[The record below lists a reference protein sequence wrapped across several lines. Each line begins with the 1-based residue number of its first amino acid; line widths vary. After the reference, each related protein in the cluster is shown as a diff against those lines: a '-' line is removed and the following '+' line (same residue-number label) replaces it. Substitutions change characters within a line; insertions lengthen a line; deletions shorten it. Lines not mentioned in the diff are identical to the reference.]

1 MNFAKNSASLLGR
14 TMTLTLFCRVYL
26 YSIAFTIR
34 LVIYNITVS
43 HCTIINKIQI
53 QAECKSKHVLSSFI
67 IPFVSK
73 TFCISFN
80 LVEAFVNKSTGSV
93 CLSVPAP

>member
-1 MNFAKNSASLLGR
+1 MNFAKTSASLLGR

-26 YSIAFTIR
+26 YSIVFTIR
-34 LVIYNITVS
+34 LVIYNITAS

-67 IPFVSK
+67 IPFVINIYFIYSK
-73 TFCISFN
+73 TLCISFN
-80 LVEAFVNKSTGSV
+80 LAEAFVNKSTG
-93 CLSVPAP
+93 AP